1 MFEKRVLKIKGGS
14 NFRDLGGYQTHD
26 GKKILWGRL
35 FRGSALNNFTNHDLR
50 VLKRRHINT
59 IIDFRSLDE
68 SLNDPDIYPE
78 TPNDIRLTV
87 LDQDTTYSTITPE
100 EFHRL
105 SHSNGFAYKQMI
117 NTYRRLI
124 TDEFS
129 QQAYRQFFDYLLN
142 QDDGAILFHCTK
154 GKDRT
159 GIATALFFLA
169 VGIDKKTIFQDY
181 LLTDTYNHEQT
192 EVELERMVERG
203 EDDDDID
210 NVKHFLLTDRN
221 YLENAFAAMDEIAG
235 SPQAYLKKYLG
246 LSDEKIQILRN
257 KYLS

>member
-14 NFRDLGGYQTHD
+14 NFRDLGGYQTSD

-50 VLKRRHINT
+50 VLKRHHIDT

-68 SLNDPDIYPE
+68 SLNDPDIYPK
-78 TPNDIRLTV
+78 TVNDLRLTV
-87 LDQDTTYSTITPE
+87 LDQDTTYSTITPA

-105 SHSNGFAYKQMI
+105 SHSAGFAYQQMMR
-117 NTYRRLI
+117 TYRRLI

-129 QQAYRQFFDYLLN
+129 QRAYRQFFDYLLN
-142 QDDGAILFHCTK
+142 QGNGAILFHCTK

-159 GIATALFFLA
+159 GIATALFLLA
-169 VGIDKKTIFQDY
+169 VGIDKDTIFQDY
-181 LLTDTYNHEQT
+181 FLTDTYNHEQT
-192 EVELERMVERG
+192 EFELDRMMKNG
-203 EDDDDID
+203 DDDTDID
-210 NVKHFLLTDRN
+210 NVKHFLLTDRR

-235 SPQAYLKKYLG
+235 SSRAYLEKYLG
-246 LSDEKIQILRN
+246 LDDQKIQVLRN